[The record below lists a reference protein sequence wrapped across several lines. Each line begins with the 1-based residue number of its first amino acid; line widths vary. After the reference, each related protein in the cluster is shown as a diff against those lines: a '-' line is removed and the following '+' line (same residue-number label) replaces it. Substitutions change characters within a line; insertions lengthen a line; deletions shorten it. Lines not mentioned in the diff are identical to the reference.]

1 MEDTTVIYVIL
12 SGLIVFNILKGVS
25 IFERLNKVETL
36 CEDVRRV
43 SKHDESRI
51 TSIAQVIA
59 RLDSTID
66 NLKENRVKRAKE
78 LREQAEELEK

>member
-1 MEDTTVIYVIL
+1 MQDTTVIYAIL

-25 IFERLNKVETL
+25 TFERLNKVETL
-36 CEDVRRV
+36 CKEVLRV

-51 TSIAQVIA
+51 TSITQVIT

-78 LREQAEELEK
+78 LREQAEQLEK